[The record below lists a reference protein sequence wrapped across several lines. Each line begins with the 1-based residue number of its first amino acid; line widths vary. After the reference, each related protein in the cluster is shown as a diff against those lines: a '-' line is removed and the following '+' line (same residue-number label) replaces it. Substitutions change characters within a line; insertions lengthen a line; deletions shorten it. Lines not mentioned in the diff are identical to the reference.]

1 MKPDGTVGFAIAIFI
16 AIIVFGSLSGCA
28 QVDPCARG
36 CTSATVEYEA
46 QP

>member
-1 MKPDGTVGFAIAIFI
+1 MNIPAIAIVAFI

-46 QP
+46 GHGS